1 MTATR
6 PPRTAAIEVEL
17 DRVLRQ
23 REELLRTK
31 PCPARS
37 EQIADQFDLEAWLW
51 STVFEKTSS
60 RLMWRAALAAEAH
73 ARMSARWWRL
83 RAASAVAGGIR
94 NALAR
99 NRGALR
105 VPDTAL
111 AAYDHS
117 GGSPAPANEELGG
130 ECDG

>member
-17 DRVLRQ
+17 DRVRRQ

-31 PCPARS
+31 PSPACS
-37 EQIADQFDLEAWLW
+37 EEIAEQFDLEAWLW
-51 STVFEKTSS
+51 SMVFEKTSS

-83 RAASAVAGGIR
+83 RAAGGVSSGIGDL
-94 NALAR
+94 LAR
-99 NRGALR
+99 NVGAL
-105 VPDTAL
+105 
-111 AAYDHS
+111 
-117 GGSPAPANEELGG
+117 
-130 ECDG
+130 